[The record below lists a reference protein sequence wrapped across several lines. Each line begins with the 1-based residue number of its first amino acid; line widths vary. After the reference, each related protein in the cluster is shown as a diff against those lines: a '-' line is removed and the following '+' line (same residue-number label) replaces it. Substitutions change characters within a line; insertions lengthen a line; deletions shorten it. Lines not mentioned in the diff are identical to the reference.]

1 MVNFFINLISGFLVT
16 DSAEVLLSPFGSQQ
30 SSKAE
35 GWEKDWSY
43 SLSCNIEHIY
53 WLKAA

>member
-16 DSAEVLLSPFGSQQ
+16 DRAEVLLSPFGSQQ